1 MSKWTSQNVP
11 NENGRVAIVTGANS
25 GIGYKVVAAK
35 LWEVSEQL
43 TGVKFEFKQGE
54 LARA

>member
-1 MSKWTSQNVP
+1 MSKWINQ
-11 NENGRVAIVTGANS
+11 NGRVAIVTGANS